1 MSEEKK
7 RSAPIEMTPDQFRKL
22 GYQVVDKV
30 AELIGSM
37 YDRKVCTDISPN
49 QARELISSEQ
59 TLPLDGS
66 DSEIVLRDIFE
77 VLEKNSLYNSH
88 PKFWGYIT
96 SSAAPIGMLGDLI
109 AAGLNQ
115 NVGPW
120 KLSPVASEIEAQTV
134 RWIAELLGYPTDCG
148 GLLVS
153 GGNMANFVGFLAARA
168 AVDWDVRKDGF
179 QGDKA
184 KKLTAYVSA
193 ETHTWVQKAA
203 DLFGLGTDSIRW
215 IETDNGLRMNIG
227 DLKKRIQSDR
237 KDGYHPF
244 MVVGTAGSVS
254 TGAIDPLPEIASLC
268 QNEKL
273 WFHIDGAYGAFAAA
287 VPNAPEELA
296 AFAQADSIAVDP
308 HKWLYAP
315 LEAGCALVK
324 NAEKLRY
331 AFSYHPPY
339 YHFGQEALNFVD
351 YGMQNSRGFRAL
363 KVWLAL
369 KQVGRSGYEQM
380 IAEDIRLAKLM
391 FDLFDAH
398 DEFEAVTYSLSIAT
412 FRYIPTDLR
421 AKLGETETER
431 YLNELNEQLLFKL
444 EKSGE
449 AYVSNAI
456 VDGRFLMR
464 GCIVNF
470 RTSEADV
477 RALPQIISRLA
488 EPLDKEL
495 RAQ

>member
-1 MSEEKK
+1 MSDARK
-7 RSAPIEMTPDQFRKL
+7 RNAPIEMTPEQFRRL
-22 GYQVVDKV
+22 GYQAVDKV
-30 AELIGSM
+30 AALIGSM
-37 YDRKVCTDISPN
+37 YDRKVCTEISPN
-49 QARELISSEQ
+49 ESRALINSEQ
-59 TLPLDGS
+59 TLPLEGT
-66 DSEIVLRDIFE
+66 DSETVLNDIFE
-77 VLEKNSLYNSH
+77 LLEKNSLYNSH

-96 SSAAPIGMLGDLI
+96 SSAAPIGIIGDLL

-115 NVGPW
+115 NVGAW
-120 KLSPVASEIEAQTV
+120 KLSPVATEIEAQAV
-134 RWIAELLGYPTDCG
+134 RWISQLLGYPTESG
-148 GLLVS
+148 GILVS

-168 AVDWDVRKDGF
+168 SVDWDIRKDGF
-179 QGDKA
+179 QNERA
-184 KKLTAYVSA
+184 RKLTAYVSA

-215 IETDNGLRMNIG
+215 IKTDTELRMKID
-227 DLKKRIQSDR
+227 DLKTQIASDR
-237 KDGYHPF
+237 KNGYTPF
-244 MVVGTAGSVS
+244 LVVGTAGSVS
-254 TGAIDPLPEIASLC
+254 TGAIDPLHDIASLC
-268 QNEKL
+268 KNENL

-287 VPNAPEELA
+287 VPKAPKDLM

-324 NAEKLRY
+324 DAEKLRY

-339 YHFGQEALNFVD
+339 YHFGEEAQNFVD

-398 DEFEAVTYSLSIAT
+398 DQFEAVTYSLSIAT
-412 FRYIPTDLR
+412 FRYVPSDLR
-421 AKLGETETER
+421 AKVGQDETEK

-456 VDGRFLMR
+456 VGGRFLLR

-470 RTSEADV
+470 RTSEDDV
-477 RALPQIISRLA
+477 RALPEIIGRLA
-488 EPLDKEL
+488 QPIDKEL
-495 RAQ
+495 RSR